1 MSISTEGVGG
11 GSTSIHAGSTVSKAK
26 QTLDGETF
34 LNLLVAQLRY
44 QDPSA
49 PMDTTEMMAQTT
61 QLASMEKLTSIADA
75 TLETFALQM
84 RATAAE
90 FVGKDVSYTD
100 AAGKTVNGH
109 VSSVSFAGSVPELL
123 VDGVKVSLD
132 SVSGILGAPAEKPAP
147 TPPTDSSAS

>member
-1 MSISTEGVGG
+1 MSVSTEGVGG
-11 GSTSIHAGSTVSKAK
+11 YTSIHSGTTPSKAK
-26 QTLDGETF
+26 QSLDGETF

-44 QDPSA
+44 QDPSS
-49 PMDTTEMMAQTT
+49 PMDTSEMMAQTT

-90 FVGKDVSYTD
+90 FVGKDVSYT
-100 AAGKTVNGH
+100 AADGTTVTGH
-109 VSSVSFAGSVPELL
+109 VASVSFAGSVPELL

-132 SVSGILGAPAEKPAP
+132 SVSGINGAKPA
-147 TPPTDSSAS
+147 TSSDSTDSSAS

>member
-11 GSTSIHAGSTVSKAK
+11 GYTSIHAGNQVSQAK

-44 QDPSA
+44 QDPSS

-75 TLETFALQM
+75 TVETFALQM

-90 FVGKDVSYTD
+90 FVGKDVSYT
-100 AAGKTVNGH
+100 AADGSTVNGR
-109 VSSVSFAGSVPELL
+109 VSSVSFAGAVPELL

-132 SVSGILGAPAEKPAP
+132 SVSGILGAPAEEPAP
-147 TPPTDSSAS
+147 TTTTDSSAS